1 MQEEQEDRMVRKED
15 GRLSSTKTP
24 LLIQG
29 YAAGQ
34 TSGHAQSAPSEM
46 AIKDPLRSSYQVDQP
61 TGFNVTTLAPHM
73 PKVISPPKEVASQHF
88 TSFGTPSKYQAPKT
102 GEPALPP
109 EPIRRNMH
117 ADRWRE
123 PAGFNVHIAH
133 NNGNNRGN
141 GRETQNNAQVPE
153 QIQESDDEEDA
164 GQAPPAGAEPAP
176 RNHPDIP
183 VAGAKIDEQ
192 LIHTRREI
200 DRYPG
205 RMASQSYRPFSPRKG
220 PNKSYEAFRRIN
232 RKVADETSRQ
242 QEFDSTS

>member
-1 MQEEQEDRMVRKED
+1 MADFTQASYEKNKEVAKSNSIESLAEVPFERLEKVMREGFLAMTSSMDHLSQSVTQTIERGHLNTTLQGNKTRAYLGHLFERAMQEEQEDRMVRKED

-102 GEPALPP
+102 GKPALPP
-109 EPIRRNMH
+109 EP
-117 ADRWRE
+117 
-123 PAGFNVHIAH
+123 V
-133 NNGNNRGN
+133 
-141 GRETQNNAQVPE
+141 
-153 QIQESDDEEDA
+153 
-164 GQAPPAGAEPAP
+164 
-176 RNHPDIP
+176 
-183 VAGAKIDEQ
+183 
-192 LIHTRREI
+192 
-200 DRYPG
+200 
-205 RMASQSYRPFSPRKG
+205 
-220 PNKSYEAFRRIN
+220 
-232 RKVADETSRQ
+232 
-242 QEFDSTS
+242 